1 MIKIADILKMRY
13 DKVGFFNRLLKESN
27 NSKLI
32 YLFIYG
38 RFNFFYYNFSEYI
51 CVWYSFQK
59 QLDITVCNEAL
70 FVDYLMQRDTI
81 ARVYFRVYI
90 SFL

>member
-51 CVWYSFQK
+51 YV
-59 QLDITVCNEAL
+59 
-70 FVDYLMQRDTI
+70 
-81 ARVYFRVYI
+81 
-90 SFL
+90 